1 MDIYREIANQD
12 NFPVDGSPYG
22 YINWLESDVCVSL
35 CCRCGYEGYYDGDYF
50 GYYECPQCHTKYAVG
65 QRVKLIP
72 LDKHQVEEIGETQ
85 FKTCMVSTGAIE
97 EFKGWDV
104 YEETISKIKKE
115 NSSMSEN

>member
-1 MDIYREIANQD
+1 MDIYREIVIYGEIAIQD

-35 CCRCGYEGYYDGDYF
+35 CCRCGYEGYYDGGFF

-65 QRVKLIP
+65 QCVKLIP

-104 YEETISKIKKE
+104 YEGEE
-115 NSSMSEN
+115 